1 LDAAHFIYNTEG
13 SAVKFGSG
21 VRVLSLR
28 LASDSSAIHME
39 NLPGDATIERL
50 LEFLRPSQFQLSTE
64 NIAIKALPDGTAI
77 ADIQLDDPHFAD
89 KIVKL
94 YDSALFAHHLLRVRP
109 AQVREIKGAS
119 SNSRHA
125 ATLICSWHKPSRV
138 AWAHY
143 EWPSDAQ
150 RAQRVMNGQRIDG
163 REVQCSFKM
172 PPLRSRRKIVY
183 SVQIGNLAGITTSSY
198 LQHRFSSAAD
208 VAMGHLSYDSSP
220 QEVANLVRSLLQK
233 AGSLE
238 SFELNSSANPRFEKA
253 FAKFSSHQEARSA
266 LQKFHGHTL
275 PELNTKLF
283 LNLSLSVKFT
293 IRRDLFKVVEMELNN
308 LRIQI
313 LAGDHIM
320 LKTYE
325 SEDRPTLLT
334 LRVYGED
341 AKLVAKAKNSIE
353 IILAGTPAKME
364 DRFLWHDF
372 LLNHEGLA
380 YLKSIQELHG
390 GFIYRDSRRR
400 RLSLYGASNV
410 KRCLQDALIE
420 KINLASDQSRKILLT
435 PTTLRK
441 VFEGGLEEI
450 LRILGDGKAGLHLTP
465 GEKALKING
474 SEQDVRTA
482 KAILEDSST
491 TFTKSKEPSADAEA
505 ECSVCWTPPD
515 DAYRT
520 SCGHSYCKDCF
531 SGLCASAIGPEHF
544 PLKCLGDATQCTHVF
559 EIVELQKA
567 LTATAFDSLLKASME
582 THIQT
587 RPAEFQYCVT
597 ADCPQVY
604 RITRNGHIFDCP
616 SCLTPICTSCQS
628 VSHTGSTCD
637 EYRDLTSGGTLALKK
652 WMADNKGKPCPK
664 CQAPIQ
670 KAYGCNHMQC
680 SVCSTHFCWF
690 CMAIC
695 DAAEI
700 YIHMTDKHGN
710 IGTEAADTVEDQNVE
725 MLRLFQM

>member
-1 LDAAHFIYNTEG
+1 M
-13 SAVKFGSG
+13 V
-21 VRVLSLR
+21 SLR
-28 LASDSSAIHME
+28 LASDSSAVHIE
-39 NLPGDATIERL
+39 NLPGDTTIERL

-64 NIAIKALPDGTAI
+64 NIAIKALPNGTAI
-77 ADIQLDDPHFAD
+77 ADIQLEDAHFAD
-89 KIVKL
+89 RIIKL
-94 YDSALFAHHLLRVRP
+94 YDSALFADHLLRVRP
-109 AQVREIKGAS
+109 AQVREMKGPS
-119 SNSRHA
+119 SNTRHA

-143 EWPSDAQ
+143 ERSCDAE
-150 RAQRVMNGQRIDG
+150 RAQRVMNGKRIDG

-172 PPLRSRRKIVY
+172 PPLRSRRNMIY
-183 SVQIGNLAGITTSSY
+183 SVNIGNLAGTTTSSY
-198 LQHRFSSAAD
+198 LQQRFSSADD
-208 VAMGHLSYDSSP
+208 VALGKLSYDSSP
-220 QEVANLVRSLLQK
+220 QEVANLVRALLQK
-233 AGSLE
+233 AGRLE
-238 SFELNSSANPRFEKA
+238 SFDVNSSANPRFEKA

-266 LQKFHGHTL
+266 LQRFHGYML
-275 PELNTKLF
+275 PELKTKLF
-283 LNLSLSVKFT
+283 LNLLLSVKFT
-293 IRRDLFKVVEMELNN
+293 IRRDLFKAVEMELND

-313 LAGDHIM
+313 LAGDHIT

-341 AKLVAKAKNSIE
+341 AKLVARAKNSID
-353 IILAGTPAKME
+353 IIIAGTPAKME

-380 YLKSIQELHG
+380 YLKSIQEVHG

-400 RLSLYGASNV
+400 RLSLYGSSDV
-410 KRCLQDALIE
+410 KRRLQDALIE
-420 KINLASDQSRKILLT
+420 KINIASDHSRKIPLT

-450 LRILGDGKAGLHLTP
+450 LRILGEGKAGLQLTP

-474 SEQDVRTA
+474 SEEDVRTA

-491 TFTKSKEPSADAEA
+491 TFITSREPSADVEA
-505 ECSVCWTPPD
+505 DCSVCWTQPD
-515 DAYRT
+515 NAYRT
-520 SCGHSYCKDCF
+520 SCDHVYCKDCF
-531 SGLCASAIGPEHF
+531 SGLCASATGPEHF
-544 PLKCLGDATQCTHVF
+544 PLKCLGDETRCTHVF
-559 EIVELQKA
+559 AMDELQQA
-567 LTATAFDSLLKASME
+567 LTATAFDSLLKASIE
-582 THIQT
+582 THIRT

-637 EYRDLTSGGTLALKK
+637 EYRDLTSEGTLALKK
-652 WMADNKGKPCPK
+652 WMTDNKGKPCPK

-695 DAAEI
+695 DASDI
-700 YIHMTDKHGN
+700 YKHMTDKHGN
-710 IGTEAADTVEDQNVE
+710 IGSEAADTAEDTAE
-725 MLRLFQM
+725 DTEEDHHLWMLRLFNV